1 MKNLPPQA
9 RSALSALLGPVPL
22 TRSQALGA
30 SERLAAATTLVG
42 SLEYLANRRHTGPR
56 GLNDWAVA
64 REAFAARG
72 RPLRRA
78 LDTAAHPW
86 STRALHAARVATA
99 AGLMLPGG
107 GRWRGAADLFL
118 GASNSLLYPTQRY
131 GTDGSDQASGLVQV
145 ATGLARLSGSPQAQ
159 DALLWYIALQSN
171 LSYLVSGW
179 VKLLGADWRDGS
191 ALGGVL
197 RTRTYGERHLWRLTQ
212 RYPRAARTVAH
223 GVLALECLF
232 PVLYARGGRLARPVL
247 ASAASF
253 HVANGFVMGLG
264 RFVTSFTA
272 MHPAVA
278 YTSTPR
284 SHPAVAGRDDRML
297 PVAGLLA
304 AGGTV
309 AAGAVAAARRLRV
322 TDAGPGTGTV
332 TTRHGNVLRFRGTP
346 GAGDGDPVLVF
357 VHGLAAT
364 PMHFGWYA
372 QAFSESAGAGAG
384 GGAGEGGGAGW
395 LTYHRAGYGPSRRV
409 ARGAYT
415 LRESVDDLV
424 DLVDGA
430 LPEGRPVVLVGHSLG
445 GEIARR
451 AAHRLGERL
460 RGVVYLDASHPDE
473 LNRSSQQGSGAAYVG
488 GALRTFGVSLRAGMG
503 ILLSRPSW
511 VDNLPAA
518 VRRPA
523 MAAYADARMWR
534 AATRE
539 WRSTEIE
546 FRAHEGP
553 LRPQDSNA
561 LVVSAQHTVDRDPD
575 QLLMHQEIADAHRR
589 PGRVVRSVVV
599 EGADHDGLLTEPRL
613 AAEVVGHIRGFLA
626 ESNAVAAHDAPVNAA
641 APTAGPLPFAIET
654 ESR

>member
-1 MKNLPPQA
+1 MKSLPPSA
-9 RSALSALLGPVPL
+9 RSALSSLLGPVPL

-56 GLNDWAVA
+56 SLNDWAVA

-72 RPLRRA
+72 RPLRGA
-78 LDTAAHPW
+78 LDAVAHPW
-86 STRALHAARVATA
+86 STRALHSARVATA
-99 AGLMLPGG
+99 AALLLPGS

-118 GASNSLLYPTQRY
+118 GASNALLYPTQRY
-131 GTDGSDQASGLVQV
+131 GTDGSDQASGLVQT

-179 VKLLGADWRDGS
+179 VKLLGSDWRDGS

-197 RTRTYGERHLWRLTQ
+197 RTRTYGERHMWRLTE
-212 RYPRAARTVAH
+212 RYPRSARTLAH

-304 AGGTV
+304 AGGAV
-309 AAGAVAAARRLRV
+309 AAGAVAAARRLRA

-332 TTRHGNVLRFRGTP
+332 TTRHGNVLRYRGTP

-372 QAFSESAGAGAG
+372 QALSESQGHGQG
-384 GGAGEGGGAGW
+384 RGGGAGW

-409 ARGAYT
+409 ARVAYT

-424 DLVDGA
+424 DLVEGA

-451 AAHRLGERL
+451 AAPRLGERL

-503 ILLSRPSW
+503 ILLSRPLW

-553 LRPQDSNA
+553 LCPQDSHA

-613 AAEVVGHIRGFLA
+613 AAEVVGHVRGFLA
-626 ESNAVAAHDAPVNAA
+626 ELNDLPANDLPANAA
-641 APTAGPLPFAIET
+641 APAAALET
-654 ESR
+654 EPR